1 MPVATRPNDNEMRVR
16 MDNIQSDL
24 SPENAFILKNHRDPR
39 HTVWMLMWAGFWTG
53 VVLCGFVLLM
63 R

>member
-1 MPVATRPNDNEMRVR
+1 
-16 MDNIQSDL
+16 MDNTQGNRSV
-24 SPENAFILKNHRDPR
+24 ERKFVLKNAKQPQLS
-39 HTVWMLMWAGFWTG
+39 TLMMLIWAGFWTG

>member
-1 MPVATRPNDNEMRVR
+1 MQRMNMQNDMV
-16 MDNIQSDL
+16 MIA
-24 SPENAFILKNHRDPR
+24 PKNRSESR
-39 HTVWMLMWAGFWTG
+39 LTVWSLMWAGFWTG

>member
-1 MPVATRPNDNEMRVR
+1 MNMQNMENDLA
-16 MDNIQSDL
+16 IL
-24 SPENAFILKNHRDPR
+24 SPKRRYESRL
-39 HTVWMLMWAGFWTG
+39 TVGSLMWAGFWTG